1 MPFNWWATHGLRL
14 LRSLPVMNEPPDWRE
29 DRVESA
35 IDGRNPTV
43 LAELSAAFAVIGD
56 VQFLPGYSL
65 ALTKTP
71 GIDRLSD
78 LPRPERLRYL
88 ADVDLLA
95 DAVETVCR
103 RADAAYRRLNV
114 EILGNTDAFLHCHIW
129 PRYEWEP
136 SEIIGKPVWLYDPV
150 RWRDPANALG
160 PAHDEMRAALTAEVV
175 SRRGSAEFRFNV

>member
-1 MPFNWWATHGLRL
+1 MTDD
-14 LRSLPVMNEPPDWRE
+14 DWRA
-29 DRVESA
+29 DRVGA
-35 IDGRNPTV
+35 ALVGQNPTV
-43 LAELSAAFAVIGD
+43 LAELPAAFAVIGD

-78 LPRPERLRYL
+78 LPRVERLRYL

-103 RADAAYRRLNV
+103 RNDPAYRRLNV

-136 SEIIGKPVWLYDPV
+136 PDIIGTPVWLYDAS
-150 RWRDPANALG
+150 RWHDPATALG
-160 PAHDEMRAALTAEVV
+160 PAHDDLRSALVAEIG
-175 SRRGSAEFRFNV
+175 SRRDAAEFRFDVGDCL